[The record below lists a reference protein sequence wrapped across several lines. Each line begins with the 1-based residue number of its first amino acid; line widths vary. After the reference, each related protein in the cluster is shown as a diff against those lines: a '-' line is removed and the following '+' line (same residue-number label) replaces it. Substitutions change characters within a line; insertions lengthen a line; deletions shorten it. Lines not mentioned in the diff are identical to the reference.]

1 MNSKR
6 TRSLLLTLA
15 PLVILLGVV
24 VLQVRYDAIVLERF
38 VLRAPVHKSVMPAP
52 VVRHLAFGFDNMLA
66 DYYWVTA
73 VQDYLKWDSRDAYYP
88 EYFRLIAL
96 LDPRFEYPYLF
107 AILTLPTKANPESLE
122 WLSGVTEEGVRAFPL
137 NYQIPFSAAT
147 QFHIVAKDNARAL
160 HFLAIA
166 AAVPKA
172 PELVHRTYGIYLMR
186 DATDYKKSRALFETI
201 LATTD
206 NDESKRIV
214 QERITLL
221 DFVEGLE
228 QAIREY
234 KARQGAYP
242 TSIEALLKKT
252 QRDVPESVTALIN
265 KYSPQIDQ
273 STGKILL
280 R

>member
-1 MNSKR
+1 MPST
-6 TRSLLLTLA
+6 TRHIA
-15 PLVILLGVV
+15 YILLPLLVLVGVV
-24 VLQVRYDAIVLERF
+24 MLQARYDAIVLERF

-52 VVRHLAFGFDNMLA
+52 IVRQLAFGFDNMLA

-88 EYFRLIAL
+88 EYLRLIAA
-96 LDPRFEYPYLF
+96 LDHRFEYPYLF
-107 AILTLPTKANPESLE
+107 AILTLPTKGNPASLG
-122 WLSGVTEEGVRAFPL
+122 WLSDIAAEGVRAFPL

-147 QFHIVAKDNARAL
+147 QFHIMGGDNARAL

-166 AAVPKA
+166 ASVPEA

-221 DFVEGLE
+221 DFIEVLE
-228 QAIREY
+228 QAILEY
-234 KARQGAYP
+234 KAKQGAYP
-242 TSIEALLKKT
+242 PSIPALLKKT
-252 QRDVPESVTALIN
+252 ESDVPESVTALIN

-273 STGKILL
+273 ETGKILL